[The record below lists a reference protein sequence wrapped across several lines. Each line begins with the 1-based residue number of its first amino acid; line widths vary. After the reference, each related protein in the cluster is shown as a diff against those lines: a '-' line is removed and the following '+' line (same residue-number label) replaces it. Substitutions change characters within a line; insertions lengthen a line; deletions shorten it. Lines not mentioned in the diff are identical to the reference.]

1 MSSLEP
7 LTYLATLL
15 LALSGMAMVDRRW
28 RLVLWSDPRRAVVV
42 LAAGVVLFLV
52 WDLVAVHQGFYRK
65 GGTSLMTG
73 VEVAD
78 EVPVEEVF
86 FVLFLCYVT
95 LVLHRLLARFVFGPA
110 GRFGHAGENEEV
122 SR

>member
-1 MSSLEP
+1 MSSLAP

-15 LALSGMAMVDRRW
+15 LALAGMAMVDRQW
-28 RLVLWSDPRRAVVV
+28 RLVLWADPRRAVLV
-42 LAAGVVLFLV
+42 LAAGVVLFLA
-52 WDLVAVHQGFYRK
+52 WDLVAVDQGFYRK

-95 LVLHRLLARFVFGPA
+95 LVLHRLLSQHV
-110 GRFGHAGENEEV
+110 FGHAGRTEEV
-122 SR
+122 RR

>member
-1 MSSLEP
+1 MTSLTS

-15 LALSGMAMVDRRW
+15 LALAGMVAVDRRW
-28 RLVLWSDPRRAVVV
+28 RLVLWSDPRRAVLV
-42 LAAGVVLFLV
+42 LAAGMVLFLA
-52 WDLVAVHQGFYRK
+52 WDLVAVHHGFYRR

-78 EVPVEEVF
+78 EVPLEEVF

-95 LVLHRLLARFVFGPA
+95 LVLHRLLYRFVFG
-110 GRFGHAGENEEV
+110 HAGSREEV
-122 SR
+122 HR